1 LEAGKQ
7 QTLLRIK
14 QADATVAR
22 AHQLVHAFQQMLR
35 EHNPD
40 PLPAWLHEVAVSGIA
55 ALVSFANGIRQDF
68 AAVHNALALPW
79 SNGQTEGHAGAPRA
93 RLKVIKRQMVRRV
106 TRTRIA
112 PQRSQNWREY
122 SGVV

>member
-1 LEAGKQ
+1 LDASEQ

-14 QADATVAR
+14 QADAMVAQ

-40 PLPAWLHEVAVSGIA
+40 SLPAWLYEVAASGMA

-68 AAVHNALALPW
+68 AAVYNALALPW

-93 RLKVIKRQMVRRV
+93 RLKVLKRQMYGRANFDLLRLRV
-106 TRTRIA
+106 LADPLRL
-112 PQRSQNWREY
+112 
-122 SGVV
+122 